1 MGISGY
7 TRVNITIPTEEVMRF
22 KLYKEEKEKSEFVS
36 IELSGILSGL
46 LDNYLTEKG
55 YPEKALNN
63 EAAEIKIPLIGQN
76 KVQITKICNYCEK
89 EFKTTNPK
97 AKFCKDACKS
107 ANYRKRKKE
116 L

>member
-7 TRVNITIPTEEVMRF
+7 TRVNITMPTEELTRF

-55 YPEKALNN
+55 YPEKALIN
-63 EAAEIKIPLIGQN
+63 EAAERKTPLIGQN
-76 KVQITKICNYCEK
+76 KEQIKKICDYCGK
-89 EFKTTNPK
+89 EFKTSNPK

-107 ANYRKRKKE
+107 ADYRKRKKE
-116 L
+116 I